1 MSVAWRAHC
10 HLANRDHSGRFADIA
25 GKDATLRFGFLTI
38 DCSGSYDMQR
48 RKFDA
53 RDRDLLIPDRTRE
66 FYAALILTP
75 LAMGIRGT

>member
-1 MSVAWRAHC
+1 
-10 HLANRDHSGRFADIA
+10 
-25 GKDATLRFGFLTI
+25 
-38 DCSGSYDMQR
+38 MQR